1 MNCVNTQPQ
10 KYILLPFFLQQASI
24 YVIFFFII
32 QIVLANFAPLMKHRH
47 VLILIL
53 MFVGATLL
61 GACSDSKRVA
71 QVDMLNERSYDAHY
85 RSLAQTR
92 AYALQAL
99 KLSKGY
105 DAGVAESYN
114 NLAFVCLA
122 KMNYGR
128 AEEFLRYAAGV
139 SDNLVEQLVAY
150 VQFMRLCQRKSKN
163 KDFYTY
169 MQLASQLMSRI
180 KTDEQTLNTHQHERF
195 VYACSEFNIVASTY
209 FYYVGLDKKGAD
221 QLLLIDPN
229 GEVVKDTA
237 QLLNYYY
244 NIGSGGIL
252 RDGTAET
259 ICQEEFNYLMRCY
272 LLSRQYNY
280 PYWEA
285 NSLQGI
291 SEHLQNDKM
300 RAMLLRNNVQEM
312 EFVNVDKM
320 ADTLIAG
327 NLALR
332 ALDLFSSYGDVYQ
345 KAGAYRTLA
354 QCYFDI
360 HDYSSALICLNN
372 ALATNRRVDRAPDLV
387 ASIREKLSMVYS
399 ALDNKAMSDLNRN
412 LYLDLQE
419 VTRQDRQLEA
429 RADQLDQ
436 TAAQLNLMIGAV
448 GVVVLVLISLL
459 VWLNHMRRKEG
470 TRSLPDDVVEPLVLW
485 KKAREDEQQACNE
498 RLEEIEEET
507 AVARVQLDD
516 NNRLNIEQR
525 AKISLVGNIMPLIDR
540 IAGEVD
546 KLAQTEKAPSV
557 NPLIESRYAYV
568 MELAGK
574 INEYNN
580 ALTQWI
586 KLRRGDLTV
595 RVESFRLQ
603 QLFDI
608 IDKSRMEFNL
618 KHISFE
624 VVPTQAVVKADRT
637 LTLFMLNT
645 LTENA
650 RHFTPSGGHVR
661 VEARITEEAVEI
673 SVSDSG
679 CGMTQEQIDSL
690 FNAKVIVDEQL
701 GTTTTQSS
709 AAVGIKKKSHG
720 FGLINCKGIIEK
732 YKKLSSIFSVCHI
745 GVESTV
751 GHGSRFF
758 FSLPKGGVRKLYM
771 IGLLLMLST
780 FGGSMECFAKTSQ
793 QQQQTALCLQKA
805 SSYADSAYYSNI
817 ASRYTQTMIY
827 ADSCRMW
834 LNRYYLT
841 LRPRGRQLITT
852 TGDAKEAA
860 EIKWFY
866 TGLPCNYSIIL
877 DMRNESAVA
886 ALALHQWDTYAYNN
900 KVYTQLFRDT
910 SADNS
915 LAQYVKLM
923 QKSETNKNVAIIILS
938 LLLVSIFP
946 LYYFFYYRYRL
957 RYRSAVERIE
967 EIGKALLDNSKT
979 AQQKGDAIKGLW
991 KDLRNTAAD
1000 DSQIEQLT
1008 EIVDQIETTLQADKS
1023 SGEDMQQKL
1032 SLAEDELQR
1041 LQYERDRLHVSNS
1054 VLDNSLSTLKHETM
1068 YYPCR
1073 IMQMVDSPSRDINVI
1088 RELVYYYR
1096 ELFSI
1101 LSEQAQRQTAPQ
1113 VRFSYATAGYAISLL
1128 RKIVPQEQL
1137 SFDHQD
1143 IDRLYVRITTTL
1155 HTLKLSAQQ
1164 IQELFTPSTAD
1175 FRLLICRQII
1185 RELGE
1190 TTNARGC
1197 GIQAFAAPD
1206 GGTTIEI
1213 TITQKIWK
1221 NLKLS

>member
-1 MNCVNTQPQ
+1 MNTQPQ
-10 KYILLPFFLQQASI
+10 KYILLPFFFTASI
-24 YVIFFFII
+24 YLCHFFFII
-32 QIVLANFAPLMKHRH
+32 QIVLANFAQLMKHRH

-300 RAMLLRNNVQEM
+300 RTMLLRNNVQEM

-436 TAAQLNLMIGAV
+436 TAVQLNLMIGAV

-546 KLAQTEKAPSV
+546 KLAQAEREPSN

-608 IDKSRMEFNL
+608 IDKSRMEFSL
-618 KHISFE
+618 KQISFE

-661 VEARITEEAVEI
+661 VEARVTDEAVEI

-709 AAVGIKKKSHG
+709 AAVGVKKKSHG

-751 GHGSRFF
+751 GQGSRFF
-758 FSLPKGGVRKLYM
+758 FRLPKGGVRKLYM
-771 IGLLLMLST
+771 IGLLLMLSS
-780 FGGSMECFAKTSQ
+780 FGGSMACFAKTSQ
-793 QQQQTALCLQKA
+793 QQQQTTLCLQKA

-817 ASRYTQTMIY
+817 AAQYTQTMIY

-841 LRPRGRQLITT
+841 LRPRGRQLITS

-866 TGLPCNYSIIL
+866 SGLPCNYSIIL
-877 DMRNESAVA
+877 DMRNEAAVA

-1054 VLDNSLSTLKHETM
+1054 VLDNCLSTLKHETM

-1113 VRFSYATAGYAISLL
+1113 VRFSYAMAGYAISLL

-1137 SFDHQD
+1137 SFAHQD
-1143 IDRLYVRITTTL
+1143 IDRLYVRLTTTL

>member
-1 MNCVNTQPQ
+1 MCEHTATKIYLIAV
-10 KYILLPFFLQQASI
+10 FFYGKHLFMS
-24 YVIFFFII
+24 FFFII

-345 KAGAYRTLA
+345 TAGAYRTLA

-459 VWLNHMRRKEG
+459 IWLNHMRRKEG

-485 KKAREDEQQACNE
+485 KKAREDEQQACND

-546 KLAQTEKAPSV
+546 KLAQAEREPSN

-608 IDKSRMEFNL
+608 IDKSRMEFSL
-618 KHISFE
+618 KQISFE

-661 VEARITEEAVEI
+661 VEARVTDEAVEI

-751 GHGSRFF
+751 GQGSRFF
-758 FSLPKGGVRKLYM
+758 FRLPKGGVRKLYI

-780 FGGSMECFAKTSQ
+780 FGGSMACFAKTSQ

-817 ASRYTQTMIY
+817 AAQYTQTMVY

-841 LRPRGRQLITT
+841 LRPRGRQLITS

-866 TGLPCNYSIIL
+866 SGLPCNYSIIL
-877 DMRNESAVA
+877 DMRNEAAVA

-967 EIGKALLDNSKT
+967 EIGKVLLDNSKT

-1054 VLDNSLSTLKHETM
+1054 VLDNCLSTLKHETM

-1113 VRFSYATAGYAISLL
+1113 VRFSYAMAGYAISLL

-1137 SFDHQD
+1137 SFVPQD
-1143 IDRLYVRITTTL
+1143 MDRLYVRLTTTL

-1197 GIQAFAAPD
+1197 GIQAFAASD

>member
-1 MNCVNTQPQ
+1 MNTQPQ
-10 KYILLPFFLQQASI
+10 KYILLPFFFTASI
-24 YVIFFFII
+24 YLCHFFFII

-436 TAAQLNLMIGAV
+436 TAVQLNLMIGAV

-546 KLAQTEKAPSV
+546 KLAQTERAPSD

-608 IDKSRMEFNL
+608 IDKSRMEFSL
-618 KHISFE
+618 KQISFE

-661 VEARITEEAVEI
+661 VEARVTDEAVEI

-709 AAVGIKKKSHG
+709 AAVGVKKKSHG

-751 GHGSRFF
+751 GQGSRFF
-758 FSLPKGGVRKLYM
+758 FRLPKGGVRKLYM
-771 IGLLLMLST
+771 IGLLLMLSS
-780 FGGSMECFAKTSQ
+780 FGGSMACFAKTSQ

-817 ASRYTQTMIY
+817 AAQYTQTMIY

-841 LRPRGRQLITT
+841 LRPRGRQLITS

-866 TGLPCNYSIIL
+866 SGLPCNYSIIL
-877 DMRNESAVA
+877 DMRNEAAVA

-1054 VLDNSLSTLKHETM
+1054 VLDNCLSTLKHETM

-1113 VRFSYATAGYAISLL
+1113 VRFSYAMAGYAISLL

-1137 SFDHQD
+1137 SFAHQD
-1143 IDRLYVRITTTL
+1143 IDRLYVRLTTTL

-1164 IQELFTPSTAD
+1164 IQELFMPSTAD

>member
-1 MNCVNTQPQ
+1 MNTQPQ
-10 KYILLPFFLQQASI
+10 KYILLPFFFTASI
-24 YVIFFFII
+24 YLCHFFFII

-300 RAMLLRNNVQEM
+300 RTMLLRNNVQEM

-332 ALDLFSSYGDVYQ
+332 AFDLFSSYGDVYQ

-436 TAAQLNLMIGAV
+436 TAVQLNLMIGAV

-546 KLAQTEKAPSV
+546 KLAQAERVPSN

-608 IDKSRMEFNL
+608 IDKSRMEFSL
-618 KHISFE
+618 KQISFE

-709 AAVGIKKKSHG
+709 AAVGVKKKSHG

-751 GHGSRFF
+751 GQGSRFF
-758 FSLPKGGVRKLYM
+758 FRLPKGGVRKLYM
-771 IGLLLMLST
+771 IGLLLMLSS
-780 FGGSMECFAKTSQ
+780 FGGSMACFAKTSQ
-793 QQQQTALCLQKA
+793 QQQQTTLCLQKA

-817 ASRYTQTMIY
+817 AAQYTQTMIY

-1054 VLDNSLSTLKHETM
+1054 VLDNCLSTLKHETM

-1113 VRFSYATAGYAISLL
+1113 VRFSYAMAGYAISLL

-1143 IDRLYVRITTTL
+1143 IDRLYVRLTTTL

-1164 IQELFTPSTAD
+1164 IQELFTPSTTD

>member
-10 KYILLPFFLQQASI
+10 KYILLPFFFTASI
-24 YVIFFFII
+24 YLCHFFFII
-32 QIVLANFAPLMKHRH
+32 QIVLANFAQLMKHRH

-300 RAMLLRNNVQEM
+300 RTMLLRNNVQEM

-436 TAAQLNLMIGAV
+436 TAVQLNLMIGAV

-546 KLAQTEKAPSV
+546 KLAQAEREPSN

-608 IDKSRMEFNL
+608 IDKSRMEFSL
-618 KHISFE
+618 KQISFE

-661 VEARITEEAVEI
+661 VEARVTDEAVEI

-709 AAVGIKKKSHG
+709 AAVGVKKKSHG

-751 GHGSRFF
+751 GQGSRFF
-758 FSLPKGGVRKLYM
+758 FRLPKGGVRKLYM
-771 IGLLLMLST
+771 IGLLLMLSS
-780 FGGSMECFAKTSQ
+780 FGGSMACFAKTSQ
-793 QQQQTALCLQKA
+793 QQQQTTLCLQKA

-817 ASRYTQTMIY
+817 AAQYTQTMIY

-841 LRPRGRQLITT
+841 LRPRGRQLITS

-866 TGLPCNYSIIL
+866 SGLPCNYSIIL
-877 DMRNESAVA
+877 DMRNEAAVA

-1054 VLDNSLSTLKHETM
+1054 VLDNCLSTLKHETM

-1113 VRFSYATAGYAISLL
+1113 VRFSYAMAGYAISLL

-1137 SFDHQD
+1137 SFAHQD
-1143 IDRLYVRITTTL
+1143 IDRLYVRLTTTL

>member
-10 KYILLPFFLQQASI
+10 KYILLPFFFTASI
-24 YVIFFFII
+24 YLCHFFFII

-436 TAAQLNLMIGAV
+436 TAVQLNLMIGAV

-546 KLAQTEKAPSV
+546 KLAQAEKEPSN

-608 IDKSRMEFNL
+608 IDKSRMEFSL
-618 KHISFE
+618 KQISFE

-661 VEARITEEAVEI
+661 VEARVTDEAVEI

-709 AAVGIKKKSHG
+709 AAVGVKKKSHG

-751 GHGSRFF
+751 GQGSRFF
-758 FSLPKGGVRKLYM
+758 FRLPKGGVRKLYM
-771 IGLLLMLST
+771 IGLLLMLSS
-780 FGGSMECFAKTSQ
+780 FGGSMACFAKTSQ
-793 QQQQTALCLQKA
+793 QQQQTTLCLQKA

-817 ASRYTQTMIY
+817 AAQYTQTMIY

-841 LRPRGRQLITT
+841 LRPRGRQLITS

-866 TGLPCNYSIIL
+866 SGLPCNYSIIL

-1008 EIVDQIETTLQADKS
+1008 EIVYQIETTLQADKS

-1054 VLDNSLSTLKHETM
+1054 VLDNCLSTLKHETM

-1113 VRFSYATAGYAISLL
+1113 VRFSYAMAGYAISLL

-1137 SFDHQD
+1137 SFAHQD
-1143 IDRLYVRITTTL
+1143 IDRLYVRLTTTL

-1164 IQELFTPSTAD
+1164 IQELFMPSTAD

>member
-1 MNCVNTQPQ
+1 
-10 KYILLPFFLQQASI
+10 
-24 YVIFFFII
+24 
-32 QIVLANFAPLMKHRH
+32 MKHRH

-53 MFVGATLL
+53 MLVGATLL

-345 KAGAYRTLA
+345 TAGAYRTLA

-399 ALDNKAMSDLNRN
+399 ALDNKTMSDLNRN

-485 KKAREDEQQACNE
+485 KKAREDEQQACND

-546 KLAQTEKAPSV
+546 KLAQAEREPSN

-608 IDKSRMEFNL
+608 IDKSRMEFSL

-661 VEARITEEAVEI
+661 VEARGTDEAVEI

-709 AAVGIKKKSHG
+709 AAVGVKKKSHG

-751 GHGSRFF
+751 GQGSRFF
-758 FSLPKGGVRKLYM
+758 FRLPKGGVRKLYM
-771 IGLLLMLST
+771 IGLILMLST
-780 FGGSMECFAKTSQ
+780 FGGSMACFAKTSQ
-793 QQQQTALCLQKA
+793 QQQQTTLCLQKA
-805 SSYADSAYYSNI
+805 SAYADSAYYSNI
-817 ASRYTQTMIY
+817 AAQYTQTMVY

-841 LRPRGRQLITT
+841 LRPRGRQLITS

-866 TGLPCNYSIIL
+866 SGLPCNYGIIL

-967 EIGKALLDNSKT
+967 EIGKVLLDNSKT

-1054 VLDNSLSTLKHETM
+1054 VLDNCLSTLKHETM

-1113 VRFSYATAGYAISLL
+1113 VRFSYAMAGYAISLL

-1137 SFDHQD
+1137 SFVPQE
-1143 IDRLYVRITTTL
+1143 IDRLYVRLTTTL

-1213 TITQKIWK
+1213 TITHKIWK

>member
-10 KYILLPFFLQQASI
+10 KYILLPFFFTASI
-24 YVIFFFII
+24 YLCHFFFII

-332 ALDLFSSYGDVYQ
+332 AFDLFSSYGDVYQ

-412 LYLDLQE
+412 QYLDLQE

-436 TAAQLNLMIGAV
+436 TAVQLNLMIGAV

-546 KLAQTEKAPSV
+546 KLAQAEREPSN

-608 IDKSRMEFNL
+608 IDKSRMEFSL
-618 KHISFE
+618 KQISFE

-661 VEARITEEAVEI
+661 VEARVTDEAVEI

-709 AAVGIKKKSHG
+709 AAVGVKKKSHG

-751 GHGSRFF
+751 GQGSRFF
-758 FSLPKGGVRKLYM
+758 FRLPKGGVRKLYM
-771 IGLLLMLST
+771 IGLLLMLSS
-780 FGGSMECFAKTSQ
+780 FGGSMACFAKTSQ

-817 ASRYTQTMIY
+817 AAQYTQTMIY

-841 LRPRGRQLITT
+841 LRPRGRQLITS

-866 TGLPCNYSIIL
+866 SGLPCNYSIIL

-1054 VLDNSLSTLKHETM
+1054 VLDNCLSTLKHETM

-1113 VRFSYATAGYAISLL
+1113 VRFSYAMAGYAISLL

-1143 IDRLYVRITTTL
+1143 IDRLYVRLTTTL

-1164 IQELFTPSTAD
+1164 IQELFTPSTTD

>member
-1 MNCVNTQPQ
+1 MNTQPQ

>member
-1 MNCVNTQPQ
+1 
-10 KYILLPFFLQQASI
+10 
-24 YVIFFFII
+24 
-32 QIVLANFAPLMKHRH
+32 MKHRH
-47 VLILIL
+47 VLIFIL

-71 QVDMLNERSYDAHY
+71 QVDMLNEHSYDAHY

-252 RDGTAET
+252 RDGSAET

-399 ALDNKAMSDLNRN
+399 ALDNKTMSDLNRN

-436 TAAQLNLMIGAV
+436 TAAQLNFMIGAV

-557 NPLIESRYAYV
+557 NSLIESRYAYV

-650 RHFTPSGGHVR
+650 RHFTPSGGNVR

-709 AAVGIKKKSHG
+709 AAVGVKKKSHG

-751 GHGSRFF
+751 GQGSRFF

-866 TGLPCNYSIIL
+866 SGLPCNYSIIL

-946 LYYFFYYRYRL
+946 LYYLFYYRYRL

-967 EIGKALLDNSKT
+967 EIGKVLLDNSKT
-979 AQQKGDAIKGLW
+979 AQQQDDAIKGLW

-1054 VLDNSLSTLKHETM
+1054 VLDNCLSTLKHETM

-1096 ELFSI
+1096 EIFSI

>member
-10 KYILLPFFLQQASI
+10 KYILLPFFFTASI
-24 YVIFFFII
+24 YLCHFFFII
-32 QIVLANFAPLMKHRH
+32 QIVLANFAQLMKHRH

-436 TAAQLNLMIGAV
+436 TAVQLNLMIGAV

-546 KLAQTEKAPSV
+546 KLAQAEREPSN

-608 IDKSRMEFNL
+608 IDKSRMEFSL
-618 KHISFE
+618 KQISFE

-661 VEARITEEAVEI
+661 VEARVTDEAVEI

-709 AAVGIKKKSHG
+709 AAVGVKKKSHG

-751 GHGSRFF
+751 GQGSRFF
-758 FSLPKGGVRKLYM
+758 FRLPKGGVRKLYM

-780 FGGSMECFAKTSQ
+780 FGGSMACFAKTSQ

-817 ASRYTQTMIY
+817 AARYTQTMIY

-841 LRPRGRQLITT
+841 LRPRGRQLITS

-866 TGLPCNYSIIL
+866 SGLPCNYSIIL
-877 DMRNESAVA
+877 DMRNEAAVA

-967 EIGKALLDNSKT
+967 EIGKVLLDNSKT
-979 AQQKGDAIKGLW
+979 AQQKDDAIKGLW

-1054 VLDNSLSTLKHETM
+1054 VLDNCLSTLKHETM

-1113 VRFSYATAGYAISLL
+1113 VRFSYAMAGYAISLL

-1143 IDRLYVRITTTL
+1143 IDRLYVRLTTTL

-1164 IQELFTPSTAD
+1164 IQELFMPSTAD